1 MKSKLKSEIA
11 YACGMSRNTFG
22 RRYAL
27 HKAEIVKLGVNPN
40 ARLLPP
46 KAVRY
51 ILRQAGHRRRG
62 LPLTSVGTFEN
73 FRYFSIGCI
82 SVRYDPPIKFYVF
95 FLYNFLYTRGI

>member
-22 RRYAL
+22 RWYAL
-27 HKAEIVKLGVNPN
+27 HKPEIVKLGVNPN

-51 ILRQAGHRRRG
+51 ICEEL
-62 LPLTSVGTFEN
+62 S
-73 FRYFSIGCI
+73 
-82 SVRYDPPIKFYVF
+82 
-95 FLYNFLYTRGI
+95 YTDMGGSFAI